1 MYLSYNWLKELVKI
15 PKDISP
21 EQLGEKLTLHT
32 VEIEGVEK
40 QTEKFSNI
48 LVGKIKEVK
57 SHPNAD
63 KLQLVEVDIGKQEL
77 NIVCGA
83 FNIRKDQLVPVALP
97 GAILENGSKIEE
109 TEVRGKKSQGML
121 CAEDE
126 LGLGDDHSEI
136 MILNKKV
143 KQGQSLA
150 EYFDFDDILFEV
162 DNKSLTNRPDLMG
175 HLGIAR
181 EVAVFLD
188 CKKSSSFGH
197 IMTTKIQRPN
207 KEKLDIKNEASDLC
221 PRYIGLQVDNIKVE
235 ESPAWLQKRLAAVGL
250 RPINNIVDIIN
261 YVMVETGQPM
271 HAFDSALVDGI
282 RIRRAK
288 QGEKIITLDGDERE
302 LSLENLV
309 IADKQKPIAVAGV
322 MGGQETEVN
331 EQTTSIILE
340 AANFN
345 PINIRKTSQRLN
357 LRTDSSS
364 RFEKS
369 LDPYLTELAIARCL
383 DLVKQVCSNAES
395 GSALTDTAT
404 DKDKRSYFNLNLG
417 PIDLDLDWVAKKIGS
432 DITQGKII
440 DLLDKLGFKTEQDNK
455 NNQVL
460 KINIPTWRA
469 TKDISIKEDIVEE
482 ISRIYGYNNLTP
494 KMPKVEMVPPSINKE
509 RNLERHIK
517 ELLAYG
523 CAMTET
529 YNYSF
534 INEEKLEKLNI
545 DHSGYIKLLN
555 PISKQHTLLRKNLTT
570 NLLDNVKQNQANY
583 DHFQIFELGNVY
595 LNFSGETNKD
605 DRGEEK
611 LPFQEKRLGLIEAS
625 STGNVFSG
633 LKGRLEYLFLALDL
647 SIKFEPSDFLN
658 KWSDSSL
665 FAKVIVNNKDVGFV
679 SGVREEVL
687 KSLGIKKKVVTGE
700 IIFRE
705 IFNLTSGKIKVAKS
719 LNKYPCVQRD
729 LAFVVNVKILY
740 NSLKQEIDNFSNL
753 IREVTLFDVYQGE
766 KLDKKEKSL
775 AFHIV
780 YRSDERT
787 LKAKEVDELQ
797 QKLFERLKEKFEA
810 RIRDF

>member
-15 PKDISP
+15 PKDVSL

-40 QTEKFSNI
+40 QAEKFSNI
-48 LVGKIKEVK
+48 LVGKIKEIK

-109 TEVRGKKSQGML
+109 TEVRGEKSQGML

-143 KQGQSLA
+143 KQGQNLA

-517 ELLAYG
+517 ELLAHG

-595 LNFSGETNKD
+595 LNFSGEINKD
-605 DRGEEK
+605 DRGEEQ

-625 STGNVFSG
+625 LEEDVFSQ

-740 NSLKQEIDNFSNL
+740 NNLKQEIDNFSNL